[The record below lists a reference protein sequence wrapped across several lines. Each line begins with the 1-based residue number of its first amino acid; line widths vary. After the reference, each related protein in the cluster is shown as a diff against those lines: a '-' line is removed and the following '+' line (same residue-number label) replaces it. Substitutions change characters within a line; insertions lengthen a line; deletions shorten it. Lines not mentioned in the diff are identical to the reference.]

1 MWDDAKI
8 KIPVG
13 CGMVAWKWLFVGA
26 LLGGLAVILLFVAWK
41 NAKVRK
47 YRKPQVEV
55 DCLLPDEKNDYLR
68 HRLQTTL
75 AVSEEYSSPDAEFL
89 HAQKLLYS
97 LGEKKLTAADSLIA
111 RKLRKEIGMY
121 AAKEYF
127 AKTEKGEIATLFSR
141 ILTLCAKY
149 DI

>member
-1 MWDDAKI
+1 M

-13 CGMVAWKWLFVGA
+13 CGMVVWKWLFVGA
-26 LLGGLAVILLFVAWK
+26 LLGGLAVLGVCFLWRW
-41 NAKVRK
+41 AKVKK
-47 YRKPQVEV
+47 YQRPPIEV
-55 DCLLPDEKNDYLR
+55 DVLLPDDKNEYLR
-68 HRLQTTL
+68 HRLQTSL
-75 AVSEEYSSPDAEFL
+75 AVSEEYTLPDAEFL

-111 RKLRKEIGMY
+111 RKLKKEMGVY
-121 AAKEYF
+121 ATKEYF
-127 AKTEKGEIATLFSR
+127 AQNEKGEIATLFSR